1 MKDCV
6 DTINLSISFGKLA
19 TSLKEQDIQSIKYN
33 LCEVIDFL
41 DQISLKF
48 NIDFVI
54 AFDKWKKKALSKKY
68 F

>member
-1 MKDCV
+1 MEDCV

-19 TSLKEQDIQSIKYN
+19 KSLKEQDIESIKYN
-33 LCEVIDFL
+33 LCEIIDFL
-41 DQISLKF
+41 DSISIKF
-48 NIDFVI
+48 DINFVI